1 MCVCVCLKDGE
12 VSRDPPASSPRV
24 LVALPDASQCFHG
37 VLEMEG
43 DSLIYHTTT
52 HTHRKKERLPP
63 LSIKPQFVLLSY
75 NSNFYLL
82 TDLMYVRTAWYFTKC
97 SILENSEPHPS
108 INTKIIDPPS
118 FTCP

>member
-1 MCVCVCLKDGE
+1 MVGCVNGTQTTCLCASNCIYSGTDAQINVTARSQLKSPKEVCVCVCLKDGE

-52 HTHRKKERLPP
+52 HTQKEREITPTVH
-63 LSIKPQFVLLSY
+63 KATV
-75 NSNFYLL
+75 
-82 TDLMYVRTAWYFTKC
+82 C
-97 SILENSEPHPS
+97 SFIL
-108 INTKIIDPPS
+108 
-118 FTCP
+118 